1 MRSGSINYTLGLK
14 NEEIT
19 EYHFS
24 KIKQD
29 KNILETKINC
39 LLNGCKISNEMFD
52 ERGNRDSGWGIG
64 QKKGPYLIDYDPPL
78 NRIDRL
84 WFKCFRQI

>member
-1 MRSGSINYTLGLK
+1 MGLK

-29 KNILETKINC
+29 KNILEIKINC

-52 ERGNRDSGWGIG
+52 ERGNRDSSWGID
-64 QKKGPYLIDYDPPL
+64 QKKGHQNI
-78 NRIDRL
+78 
-84 WFKCFRQI
+84 